1 VLTLH
6 KHENCQVDLTHASEK
21 HCKVKPLELNSYR
34 QYNRGKPFNVVVCFE
49 RRPLFAVSTT
59 QTAATLFQL
68 QQLDLELDRLTTERQ
83 AITTSLQGDA
93 KLRKL
98 RSDYEIAQ
106 EEWQAS
112 LQTQKDA
119 EWTLEDLNNRLQ
131 QQEQRLYNGSVTNPK
146 ELQSLQQEVQRLRA
160 QQNRQEE
167 HLLEVIDATES
178 LQETAQQKQVSL
190 QQAQDAWQAEF
201 TVLTARGKQV
211 EEQQRTLHEK
221 REHIVADLNVDL
233 VKRYETMRR
242 TKQGR
247 AVSRVEQNSCQWCR
261 VLLTPSELQHVRI
274 SGELQTCTNCGRI
287 LYYDRQ
293 S

>member
-1 VLTLH
+1 M
-6 KHENCQVDLTHASEK
+6 
-21 HCKVKPLELNSYR
+21 
-34 QYNRGKPFNVVVCFE
+34 
-49 RRPLFAVSTT
+49 
-59 QTAATLFQL
+59 AATLFQL
-68 QQLDLELDRLTTERQ
+68 QQLDLELDRLTNEHQ
-83 AITTSLQGDA
+83 AITISLQGNA

-119 EWTLEDLNNRLQ
+119 EWTFEDLNNRLQ
-131 QQEQRLYNGSVTNPK
+131 QQEQRLYSGSVINPK

-167 HLLEVIDATES
+167 NLLEVIDTTES
-178 LQETAQQKQVSL
+178 LQETARLQRTIL
-190 QQAQDAWQAEF
+190 QQAEDAWQEEF
-201 TVLTARGKQV
+201 TGLTTREKQV
-211 EEQQRTLHEK
+211 EEQQRALREK
-221 REHIVADLNVDL
+221 REQIVASLNVDL

-247 AVSRVEQNSCQWCR
+247 AVSKVEQNSCQWCR
-261 VLLTPSELQHVRI
+261 VILTPSELQHVRI
-274 SGELQTCTNCGRI
+274 SSELQTCTNCGRI

>member
-1 VLTLH
+1 M
-6 KHENCQVDLTHASEK
+6 
-21 HCKVKPLELNSYR
+21 
-34 QYNRGKPFNVVVCFE
+34 
-49 RRPLFAVSTT
+49 
-59 QTAATLFQL
+59 AATLFQL
-68 QQLDLELDRLTTERQ
+68 QQLDLELDRLTNEHQ
-83 AITTSLQGDA
+83 AITTSLQGNA

-106 EEWQAS
+106 EEWQSS

-131 QQEQRLYNGSVTNPK
+131 HQEQRLYNGSVTNPK

-178 LQETAQQKQVSL
+178 LQETAQQKQASL
-190 QQAQDAWQAEF
+190 QQAQDAWQEEF
-201 TVLTARGKQV
+201 ATLTARGKQV
-211 EEQQRTLHEK
+211 EEQQRVLRERREK
-221 REHIVADLNVDL
+221 TVASLDVDL
-233 VKRYETMRR
+233 VKRYEAMRR

-247 AVSRVEQNSCQWCR
+247 AVSKVEQNSCQWCR
-261 VLLTPSELQHVRI
+261 VILTPSELQHVRI
-274 SGELQTCTNCGRI
+274 SSELQTCTNCGRI

-293 S
+293 A

>member
-1 VLTLH
+1 M
-6 KHENCQVDLTHASEK
+6 
-21 HCKVKPLELNSYR
+21 
-34 QYNRGKPFNVVVCFE
+34 
-49 RRPLFAVSTT
+49 
-59 QTAATLFQL
+59 AATLFQL
-68 QQLDLELDRLTTERQ
+68 QQLDLELDRLTNEHQ
-83 AITTSLQGDA
+83 AITTSLQGNA

-106 EEWQAS
+106 EEWQSS

-131 QQEQRLYNGSVTNPK
+131 HQEQRLYNGSVTNPK

-178 LQETAQQKQVSL
+178 LQETAQQKQASL
-190 QQAQDAWQAEF
+190 QQAQDAWQEEF
-201 TVLTARGKQV
+201 ATLTARGKQV
-211 EEQQRTLHEK
+211 EEQQRMLRERREK
-221 REHIVADLNVDL
+221 TVASLDVDL
-233 VKRYETMRR
+233 VKRYEAMRR

-247 AVSRVEQNSCQWCR
+247 AVSKVEQNSCQWCR
-261 VLLTPSELQHVRI
+261 VILTPSELQHVRI
-274 SGELQTCTNCGRI
+274 SSELQTCTNCGRI

-293 S
+293 A

>member
-1 VLTLH
+1 M
-6 KHENCQVDLTHASEK
+6 
-21 HCKVKPLELNSYR
+21 
-34 QYNRGKPFNVVVCFE
+34 
-49 RRPLFAVSTT
+49 
-59 QTAATLFQL
+59 AATLFQL
-68 QQLDLELDRLTTERQ
+68 QQLDLELDRLTNEHQ
-83 AITTSLQGDA
+83 AITTSLQGNA

-98 RSDYEIAQ
+98 RSEYEIAQ

-119 EWTLEDLNNRLQ
+119 EWTFEDLNNRLQ
-131 QQEQRLYNGSVTNPK
+131 QQEQRLYSGSVINPK

-167 HLLEVIDATES
+167 NILEVIDTTES
-178 LQETAQQKQVSL
+178 LQETARLQQTIL
-190 QQAQDAWQAEF
+190 QQAEDAWQEEF
-201 TVLTARGKQV
+201 TALTTREKQV
-211 EEQQRTLHEK
+211 EEQQRALREK
-221 REHIVADLNVDL
+221 REQIVASLNVDL

-247 AVSRVEQNSCQWCR
+247 AVSKVEQNSCQWCR
-261 VLLTPSELQHVRI
+261 VILTPSELQHVRI
-274 SGELQTCTNCGRI
+274 SSELQTCTNCGRI

>member
-1 VLTLH
+1 LL
-6 KHENCQVDLTHASEK
+6 
-21 HCKVKPLELNSYR
+21 
-34 QYNRGKPFNVVVCFE
+34 
-49 RRPLFAVSTT
+49 AVSTT
-59 QTAATLFQL
+59 QMAATLFQL
-68 QQLDLELDRLTTERQ
+68 QQLDLELDRLTNEYQ
-83 AITTSLQGDA
+83 AITTSLQGNA

-106 EEWQAS
+106 EEWQSS

-119 EWTLEDLNNRLQ
+119 EWTLEDLNSRLQ

-167 HLLEVIDATES
+167 RLLEVIDMTES
-178 LQETAQQKQVSL
+178 LQEIAQQKQIGL
-190 QQAQDAWQAEF
+190 QQAQDAWQEEF
-201 TVLTARGKQV
+201 TILTTRGKQA
-211 EEQQRTLHEK
+211 EEQQRALREK
-221 REHIVADLNVDL
+221 REQIVAYLDVDL

-247 AVSRVEQNSCQWCR
+247 AVSKVEQNSCQWCR
-261 VLLTPSELQHVRI
+261 VILTPSELQHVRI
-274 SGELQTCTNCGRI
+274 SSELQTCTNCGRI